1 MNSINTVY
9 IEHKRKE
16 VTGEEKAFT
25 NSQMFKEIEE
35 VKSTYIIIVL
45 WLAKF
50 ENTKEDRS

>member
-1 MNSINTVY
+1 MLLI
-9 IEHKRKE
+9 KKE
-16 VTGEEKAFT
+16 VTGEEKGFT